1 LRKFFEDRAIPF
13 VWSKEIVQRDRE
25 ARSASWDDY
34 IGVKHGHPT
43 TRYNELVSQEIK
55 KSALRARPVQ
65 PLDNAA
71 VE

>member
-1 LRKFFEDRAIPF
+1 MRKFFEDRAIPF

-55 KSALRARPVQ
+55 LSALGARRARPRGS
-65 PLDNAA
+65 AA
-71 VE
+71 AE